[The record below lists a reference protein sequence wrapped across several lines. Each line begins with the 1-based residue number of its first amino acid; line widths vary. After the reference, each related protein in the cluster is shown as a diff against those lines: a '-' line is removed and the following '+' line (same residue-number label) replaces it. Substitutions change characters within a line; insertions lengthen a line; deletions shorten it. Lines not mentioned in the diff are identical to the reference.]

1 MEKHYDRRLEVDVKG
16 GNKKVLT
23 FLKLDL
29 NTSQLFPSKP
39 RKNNPT
45 KKDFLEVY
53 SEVFY
58 SQFSDAELL
67 RNADYYQ
74 ELAFRLTGKTK
85 LS

>member
-1 MEKHYDRRLEVDVKG
+1 MNGELGLMLRG
-16 GNKKVLT
+16 AINKYWRDWR
-23 FLKLDL
+23 LKLDL
-29 NTSQLFPSKP
+29 KTSQLFPSKP

-45 KKDFLEVY
+45 KTDFLEVY